1 MEAGQNQPGGSGWN
15 DPPNLSFKIHSET
28 KKRKN
33 LLNKRVCYFDKT
45 QVENR
50 QINLLDPNLSLPPST
65 GLPTSSGLPPTSGL
79 PTTAPPLPSTGL
91 LPPSSGPPI
100 EADLQ
105 EDLPKEDEIA
115 SLHSDW
121 INGFRDLAN
130 KCDDNLLI
138 LQKINKA
145 ENMNESNQ
153 LSKEVHLKMKK
164 LLQLI
169 HENKFDDACNLQV
182 QLMCDYTNQVRLWMV
197 GIKKLIFKL
206 KTESEKEA
214 S

>member
-50 QINLLDPNLSLPPST
+50 QINLLDPNLSPPSW
-65 GLPTSSGLPPTSGL
+65 GLPTSSGPPLTSTGLPPTSTGL
-79 PTTAPPLPSTGL
+79 P
-91 LPPSSGPPI
+91 I
-100 EADLQ
+100 V
-105 EDLPKEDEIA
+105 EDLPKEDEIT

-130 KCDDNLLI
+130 KCDVSFFISFLKNLYFI
-138 LQKINKA
+138 LNKYL
-145 ENMNESNQ
+145 NIPFFHSSFHFFYQ
-153 LSKEVHLKMKK
+153 C
-164 LLQLI
+164 
-169 HENKFDDACNLQV
+169 FDDYYYIIWVVIILSFFYY
-182 QLMCDYTNQVRLWMV
+182 LIIRKKYFLW
-197 GIKKLIFKL
+197 I
-206 KTESEKEA
+206 
-214 S
+214 

>member
-50 QINLLDPNLSLPPST
+50 QINLLDSKLPP
-65 GLPTSSGLPPTSGL
+65 PPTSGL
-79 PTTAPPLPSTGL
+79 PTSTAPPLPSTGL
-91 LPPSSGPPI
+91 PPPSSGPPI

-169 HENKFDDACNLQV
+169 HESKFDDACNLQV